1 MKKQWRCTLILKI
14 PKCRSPSCCQYFHSY
29 AGIFCTYYYY
39 IQSFL
44 EIIRFCVSF
53 TFRSIVFLYYSLL
66 VLQTSFLSVNAINV
80 WNMTDI
86 KKYPACLDDT
96 ECEKLDS
103 RKQNAK
109 NHHACFQY
117 FCYPWKETAT
127 TAAKSKD
134 LAFKGCRRNKDCK
147 SKDNKKNKCFR

>member
-1 MKKQWRCTLILKI
+1 MSQSQLLSIFPFLCRYFLYILLYSILFRNHK
-14 PKCRSPSCCQYFHSY
+14 
-29 AGIFCTYYYY
+29 T
-39 IQSFL
+39 
-44 EIIRFCVSF
+44 RFYVSF
-53 TFRSIVFLYYSLL
+53 RFRCIVFLYYSLL

>member
-1 MKKQWRCTLILKI
+1 MHC
-14 PKCRSPSCCQYFHSY
+14 
-29 AGIFCTYYYY
+29 
-39 IQSFL
+39 FL
-44 EIIRFCVSF
+44 
-53 TFRSIVFLYYSLL
+53 LYYSLL
-66 VLQTSFLSVNAINV
+66 ALQTSFLSVNAINV

>member
-1 MKKQWRCTLILKI
+1 MSQSQLLSIFPFLCRYFLYILLLYSILFRNHK
-14 PKCRSPSCCQYFHSY
+14 
-29 AGIFCTYYYY
+29 T
-39 IQSFL
+39 
-44 EIIRFCVSF
+44 RFCISF
-53 TFRSIVFLYYSLL
+53 TFRSIVFLHYSLL
-66 VLQTSFLSVNAINV
+66 VLQTSVLSVNAINV

>member
-1 MKKQWRCTLILKI
+1 MSQSQLLSIFPFLCRYFLYILLLYSI
-14 PKCRSPSCCQYFHSY
+14 LFRELDFAYPLHFDPSF
-29 AGIFCTYYYY
+29 
-39 IQSFL
+39 
-44 EIIRFCVSF
+44 
-53 TFRSIVFLYYSLL
+53 FLYYSLL
-66 VLQTSFLSVNAINV
+66 VLQTSVLSVNAINV

>member
-1 MKKQWRCTLILKI
+1 MHR
-14 PKCRSPSCCQYFHSY
+14 
-29 AGIFCTYYYY
+29 
-39 IQSFL
+39 
-44 EIIRFCVSF
+44 
-53 TFRSIVFLYYSLL
+53 FLYYSLL

>member
-14 PKCRSPSCCQYFHSY
+14 PKCRSPSCCQYFHFY
-29 AGIFCTYYYY
+29 AGTFCIFSYS
-39 IQSFL
+39 IFW
-44 EIIRFCVSF
+44 EIIILRILYISMHRFL
-53 TFRSIVFLYYSLL
+53 LYYSLL

>member
-1 MKKQWRCTLILKI
+1 MQVRFA
-14 PKCRSPSCCQYFHSY
+14 YFH
-29 AGIFCTYYYY
+29 

-44 EIIRFCVSF
+44 EIIILRILYISMHRFL
-53 TFRSIVFLYYSLL
+53 LYYSLL